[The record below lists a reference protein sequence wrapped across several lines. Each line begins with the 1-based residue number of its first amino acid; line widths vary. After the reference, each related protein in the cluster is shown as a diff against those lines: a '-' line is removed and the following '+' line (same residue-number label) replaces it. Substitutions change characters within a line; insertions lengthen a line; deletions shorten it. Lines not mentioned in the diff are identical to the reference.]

1 MGLDDFTSFT
11 NTIIDYEFPVKN
23 IPIIYCQS
31 IKLQVDE
38 VNSDKHLK
46 MFFEE
51 FVEAMARVVDR
62 LSPFPE
68 NDDPID
74 WPAQLRQDQHL
85 SEKLINVIPL
95 FFKSL
100 KDEYKNV
107 RDKYTLPKK
116 EDGYYQFDLANQFYS
131 IYPKG
136 LHK

>member
-1 MGLDDFTSFT
+1 MGLDDFT

-31 IKLQVDE
+31 IKLQLDE
-38 VNSDKHLK
+38 INSDKHLK

-74 WPAQLRQDQHL
+74 WPVQIRQEDQVD
-85 SEKLINVIPL
+85 KL
-95 FFKSL
+95 
-100 KDEYKNV
+100 
-107 RDKYTLPKK
+107 
-116 EDGYYQFDLANQFYS
+116 YS
-131 IYPKG
+131 K
-136 LHK
+136 